1 MPRSSPIIFQ
11 AGLPLPP
18 TPLMLP
24 PLQFGLPQ
32 PFYPPVVYYF
42 PGAQGWDSTFLGLPA
57 IPWNLQMQSGGT
69 GFGVRTNRF
78 GFNITGSSNVV
89 IVVEACTNLFKPD
102 WRPVQTNVLN
112 NGATYF
118 SDPQWT
124 NFPGRFYRFR
134 SE

>member
-78 GFNITGSSNVV
+78 GFNITGSSNV
-89 IVVEACTNLFKPD
+89 
-102 WRPVQTNVLN
+102 LN